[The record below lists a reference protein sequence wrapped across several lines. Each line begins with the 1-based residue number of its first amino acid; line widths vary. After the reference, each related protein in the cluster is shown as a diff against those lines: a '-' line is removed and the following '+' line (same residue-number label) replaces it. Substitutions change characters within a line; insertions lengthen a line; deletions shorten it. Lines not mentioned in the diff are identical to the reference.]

1 MLDWYETLKGLMDN
15 GSGTGSTPRQAPTG
29 STPSQPVG
37 GGGGANG
44 FNAASLVA
52 PSMQFDPSMARG
64 QVFNDKLGQL
74 GAMLL
79 SAGQRQ
85 TDSQRAQVLGGLGDV
100 LGNTGQ
106 QMSQA
111 YQAQLHGMQTEQLAR
126 DQQKLA
132 QLDQQV
138 KSNPEMLK
146 GLGIT
151 PDQYSVLGA
160 GGLMK
165 VIQTNASRDPTD
177 IAYKQALID
186 QSRQPHIGVIGE
198 DEFGNKTYGDTRTG
212 LPVSQT
218 TTGTGGTPAATPGT
232 GSTSQTQPQTQQP
245 VSLVQSL
252 NGLSGQE
259 AITKL
264 KQLDPSVGAEV
275 EQIANGNQPFP
286 QRMLGT
292 KRGQVLSTLV
302 SMVDPEYNAATY
314 DLRKKMKADYNNS
327 TLNSAG
333 GQVKYA
339 NTGIKH
345 GAELF
350 ELADKL
356 PNHTNWGPLNHT
368 INTLDANSQV
378 QSNKGGPV
386 NSYKQAAI
394 NFMDEVGKALGAG
407 ASGEREKLQ
416 AQIDAANGPE
426 AIKEVLRTQIALLR
440 DKIGTMDNAWQE
452 GMGAAGKGRKFI
464 DPDAQKALDKIFPP
478 EKEDKGSGSVTT
490 QIAPEH
496 HEQSIAN
503 ARAAIAKNPASR
515 DAVIKKLR
523 DHGLPTEGL

>member
-1 MLDWYETLKGLMDN
+1 MFDWYEALKGLMGDQQQAQPDVSPRS
-15 GSGTGSTPRQAPTG
+15 SGA
-29 STPSQPVG
+29 G
-37 GGGGANG
+37 GGGGDKN
-44 FNAASLVA
+44 FNTSNLVA
-52 PSMQFDPSMARG
+52 PSMQFDPSIVRG
-64 QVFNDKLGQL
+64 QVMNDKLGQL
-74 GAMLL
+74 GALL
-79 SAGQRQ
+79 MAGGMRQ
-85 TDSQRAQVLGGLGDV
+85 TDAQRAQTLSGLGDV
-100 LGNTGQ
+100 MGNT
-106 QMSQA
+106 SRDLAQA
-111 YQAQLHGMQTEQLAR
+111 YQAQQHAFQTQQLA
-126 DQQKLA
+126 QEQAQIA

-138 KSNPEMLK
+138 KSNPAMLTS
-146 GLGIT
+146 LGIS
-151 PDQYSVLGA
+151 PEQYSAIGPQ
-160 GGLMK
+160 GLMK
-165 VIQTNASRDPTD
+165 VIQTNASRDPIDT
-177 IAYKQALID
+177 AYKQALID
-186 QSRQPHIGVIGE
+186 QSKQPKIGIIGE

-212 LPVSQT
+212 QPITQT
-218 TTGTGGTPAATPGT
+218 TQPTGTGGTPTQLPGG
-232 GSTSQTQPQTQQP
+232 GSTNTTQPQQP
-245 VSLVQSL
+245 TGLVNGI

-275 EQIANGNQPFP
+275 EQIAMGNQPFP

-327 TLNSAG
+327 SLNSAG
-333 GQVKYA
+333 GQIKYA

-368 INTLDANSQV
+368 RNILDANTQA
-378 QSNKGGPV
+378 QSNKSGGL

-426 AIKEVLRTQIALLR
+426 AVKEVLRTQIGLLR
-440 DKIGTMDNAWQE
+440 DKIGTMENAWQE

-478 EKEDKGSGSVTT
+478 AKEDKPTGSVTPL
-490 QIAPEH
+490 AEEH
-496 HEQSIAN
+496 HAQSIAN
-503 ARAAIAKNPASR
+503 AKAAIAKNPANR
-515 DAVIKKLR
+515 DAIIQRLR
-523 DHGLPTEGL
+523 DHGISTEGL